1 MKGSAFMKARDL
13 EFDPMDYYDKY
24 LKTSIPE
31 NASKYFDDLV
41 KKTHTDVN
49 KNDITAQNI
58 RKWEI
63 KDKEGEKKLGLF
75 KGLRVF
81 LIIVAVILLV
91 VAIISIL
98 ACVNSDSGSTV
109 ALVLAIIS
117 PIVAVVIFVICFT
130 ILKTKIDQLKKED
143 EFNNKKLQELYSEA
157 RQELALLYDAFDEFD
172 FDRIVKQTTD
182 IFSIDPVLK
191 PEKLLMLR
199 DLYGLKDEP
208 NIDESIVQVASGDI
222 ATNPYIRVRLFQKA
236 IHNQTYTGSI
246 TISWSEWVSD
256 GRGGGHTV
264 VRTQVLTASISQ
276 PAPFYSNGTYVIYG
290 NEACPDLTFS
300 RFPSGVDPDIS
311 ENDLRKLEIKT
322 EKHLAKMSRESISKG
337 GSFTPLANS
346 KFEGLFKAY
355 DRNNDVEFRTLFS
368 ALAQQNMCEL
378 ILRKEPYGDDFSF
391 FKRKKIN
398 IVSSNHGKRIPPY
411 NCNAFYDYYDNKEMK
426 KAFVKAIKDNFDSM
440 FFELAPILCIP
451 LYQQTDAGYFDVK
464 EHYQHVSTY
473 DAEAFA
479 NSMSPQLFMPDAATT
494 PQVLKV
500 NFNHSVGDTDFFTV
514 NSYAYQGVPQVT
526 YVSKMGGDGHMHDIP
541 VQWTR
546 YDPVSKTSTIGVREF
561 IGDKKQFRNLSNDAD
576 FKNFNNLYAS
586 SVKNHNFLGFFAQ
599 NDYNYSQEEDA
610 KVSSL
615 VKKYLN
621 IKREVD

>member
-1 MKGSAFMKARDL
+1 MKGKVNMKARDL
-13 EFDPMDYYDKY
+13 EFDPMDYYDKF
-24 LKTSIPE
+24 LKNAIPE

-41 KKTHTDVN
+41 KKTNTDIN
-49 KNDITAQNI
+49 KNNITAKKI
-58 RKWEI
+58 RAWEA
-63 KDKEGEKKLGLF
+63 KDKECEKKLSLF
-75 KGLRVF
+75 KGLRIF
-81 LIIVAVILLV
+81 LIIVAVIFIIVFIIALLTH
-91 VAIISIL
+91 I
-98 ACVNSDSGSTV
+98 NSDNSSIAPLILT
-109 ALVLAIIS
+109 IIS
-117 PIVAVVIFVICFT
+117 PIIAVVLFVICFT
-130 ILKTKIDQLKKED
+130 VLKKKIDQLTKKD
-143 EFNNKKLQELYSEA
+143 EINNKKLQSLYAEA
-157 RQELALLYDAFDEFD
+157 RQELALLYNAFDEFD
-172 FDRIVKQTTD
+172 FDRVVKQTTD

-208 NIDESIVQVASGDI
+208 NIDESIVQVTSGDI

-246 TISWSEWVSD
+246 TISWTEWVSD
-256 GRGGGHTV
+256 GRGGGHSV
-264 VRTQVLTASISQ
+264 VRTQVLTASVSQ

-300 RFPSGVDPDIS
+300 RFPSNVDPDIS

-322 EKHLAKMSRESISKG
+322 EKELAKMSRDSISKG

-346 KFEGLFKAY
+346 KFEGLFRAFN
-355 DRNNDVEFRTLFS
+355 RNNDVQFRTLFS

-398 IVSSNHGKRIPPY
+398 IISSNHGKKVQPY
-411 NCNAFYDYYDNKEMK
+411 NCNAFFDYYDNAEMK
-426 KAFVKAIKDNFDSM
+426 KAFIKSIKDNFDSI

-451 LYQQTDAGYFDVK
+451 LYQQTDAGYFNVK
-464 EHYQHVSTY
+464 EHYQHVSSY
-473 DAEAFA
+473 NAEAFA
-479 NSMSPQLFMPDAATT
+479 NSMSPLLFKPDNATT

-500 NFNHSVGDTDFFTV
+500 NFDHAVGDTDFFTV

-526 YVSKMGGDGHMHDIP
+526 FVSKMGGDGHMHEIP
-541 VQWTR
+541 VHWTR

-561 IGDKKQFRNLSNDAD
+561 IGDKNQFRNLANDVE
-576 FKNFNNLYAS
+576 FKNLNSLYAS
-586 SVKNHNFLGFFAQ
+586 SVKSHNFLGFYAQ
-599 NDYNYSQEEDA
+599 NGYNYSQEDDV

-615 VKKYLN
+615 IKKYLN
-621 IKREVD
+621 IQREVK